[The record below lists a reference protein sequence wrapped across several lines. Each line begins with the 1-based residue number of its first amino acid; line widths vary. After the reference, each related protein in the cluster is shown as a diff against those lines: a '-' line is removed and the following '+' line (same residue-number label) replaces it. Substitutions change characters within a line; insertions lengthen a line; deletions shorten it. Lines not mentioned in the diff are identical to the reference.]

1 MAIVKM
7 DHLRLLAMRA
17 DRQAILWALQR
28 LGCVEITEPQCAD
41 SGLLDMLERPDKHAL
56 ERARAE
62 QQSLRRALDALA
74 RYAPVKEG
82 LFRERPVLSEEEF
95 FDADRYAAA
104 LTTAQQITD
113 LEHTLQKLTGDQNRI
128 AAQRSAL
135 QPWLAFSGALDAQ
148 PTASVYTELGILPAK
163 AELPEAPEGLAVF
176 EEVSADKE
184 RRFMRLI
191 CHRSVQ
197 EQTLALLR
205 EAGWSKVTFPDARG
219 TAAESDERLSAQNT
233 ALEKQCAE
241 LREKLAELGAAREE
255 LRLALDRADVM
266 VQRLEAGSCLRDTEQ
281 TFCLEGW
288 IEQARIPAV
297 KEALAPFVCAWETQQ
312 PTEEEYGDV
321 PIRLQNNRFTRP
333 LSMVTEMYSLPRYG
347 TVDPNPLTAPFF
359 ILFYGMMMADM
370 GYGLLMFLAGR
381 IITKKYKP
389 KGTSGHL
396 FSLLE
401 LGGIS
406 TFIFGALT
414 GGFFGDF
421 IPQLCRLIN
430 PASTFELPHL
440 FTPMDDTTAILIGS
454 LCLGAVQI
462 LTGMAI
468 SAVQKIRHGD
478 YQDALWNEVTW
489 WVVFAGI
496 ALMVLKVTPI
506 ILYVGAA
513 MVLVGAGWDKKGFGK
528 VTAIFSSLYNNVT
541 GYFGDILSYSRL
553 MALMLSGSVL
563 AQVFN
568 MLGTGFGN
576 VPMFILISMIGNLLN
591 FALNLLG
598 CYVHDMRL
606 QCLEY
611 YGKFYVDGGRPF
623 RPLAYET
630 KYNDIET

>member
-28 LGCVEITEPQCAD
+28 LGCVEITEPQSAD

-62 QQSLRRALDALA
+62 QQSLHRALDALA

-148 PTASVYTELGILPAK
+148 PTASVYTELGVLPAK
-163 AELPEAPEGLAVF
+163 AVLPEAPEGMAVF

-219 TAAESDERLSAQNT
+219 TAAETDQRLTEQDA
-233 ALEKQCAE
+233 ALEQQCAQ
-241 LREKLAELGAAREE
+241 LREQLLALGDKREE

-462 LTGMAI
+462 LTGMGI
-468 SAVQKIRHGD
+468 SAVQKIRRGD
-478 YQDALWNEVTW
+478 YQDALWNEITW

-506 ILYVGAA
+506 VLYVGAA